1 MGFIV
6 QYRDIR
12 ISYLCIILLNRMEI
26 IFITYSF
33 FDFSRPR
40 KIKSSLANHIIIV
53 KMDSL
58 VRFSR
63 MVFISLTLFYLG
75 MIDKAKGV

>member
-1 MGFIV
+1 MYYV
-6 QYRDIR
+6 
-12 ISYLCIILLNRMEI
+12 ILLNKMEI

-40 KIKSSLANHIIIV
+40 KIKSSLANHNIIIV

-58 VRFSR
+58 VRLSR
-63 MVFISLTLFYLG
+63 MVFIGLTFFNLG